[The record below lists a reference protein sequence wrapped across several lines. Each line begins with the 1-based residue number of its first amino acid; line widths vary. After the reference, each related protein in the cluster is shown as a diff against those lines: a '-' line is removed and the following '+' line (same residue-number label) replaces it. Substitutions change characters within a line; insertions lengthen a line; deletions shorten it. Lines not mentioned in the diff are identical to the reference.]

1 MLKLIDKLEDVCL
14 GETYSSD
21 LDKKNPIAKFT
32 NSEEDSIGKIFYDQ
46 KANITILDFYDG
58 KYLTS
63 IAFKGKQDAN
73 EIIYY
78 HFYHIVKN
86 N

>member
-46 KANITILDFYDG
+46 SKQKYILF
-58 KYLTS
+58 
-63 IAFKGKQDAN
+63 I
-73 EIIYY
+73 
-78 HFYHIVKN
+78 IVKN